1 MKFTDNDGKI
11 TLVEWLSIVYYIF
24 LLSFFLRWRKDRE
37 IYHHV
42 MLLGFFLF
50 CRQPVLLCF
59 LRITND

>member
-42 MLLGFFLF
+42 MLLGVFPFLSAASSS
-50 CRQPVLLCF
+50 VLF
-59 LRITND
+59 KDHQ